1 MQRKQARKDS
11 QDALRQPLLDG
22 DEPETRA
29 DTLRAIPGHFTVITK
44 TVRTRETRSKDCA
57 M

>member
-22 DEPETRA
+22 DEPETRGQIHSGPFRA
-29 DTLRAIPGHFTVITK
+29 TLQ
-44 TVRTRETRSKDCA
+44 
-57 M
+57 